1 MAKKSRQKSKYLENE
16 KSFRLEIKSIFHH
29 FKGFSVAKHCLR
41 PESAPLMSVKNKSNL
56 NFVIFINRKSLKEI
70 SSLKTKKSNK
80 AFSKKEYIFLCFFKY
95 MYRSWLFHSYYTY
108 QLNSQSMGTP

>member
-29 FKGFSVAKHCLR
+29 FKGLSVAKHCLR

-70 SSLKTKKSNK
+70 SSLKTKKSNSL
-80 AFSKKEYIFLCFFKY
+80 FKERIYFF
-95 MYRSWLFHSYYTY
+95 MLF
-108 QLNSQSMGTP
+108 